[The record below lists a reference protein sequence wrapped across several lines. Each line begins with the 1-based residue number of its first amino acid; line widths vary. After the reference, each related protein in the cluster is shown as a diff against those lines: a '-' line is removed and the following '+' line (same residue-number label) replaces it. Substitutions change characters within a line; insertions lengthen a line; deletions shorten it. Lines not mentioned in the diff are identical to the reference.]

1 MHCKVIKHNLYH
13 NNVTASSNIN
23 ISILKVTQQGKQ
35 KRRKSLRSKRP
46 KQHQHKQRW
55 ELNEDRNEIKSGWK
69 FFKQQGRGE
78 EFQWSQSSICHQAR
92 LLLCNVCDFSC
103 VWRHH
108 DCLVRR
114 ESGDRTARRESPS
127 ASRFENQLKSCISLD
142 YHDHSMASTTNNQL
156 RRDPVPSATASRAV
170 VRQGSLNRARCL
182 LLLIPT
188 ESGA

>member
-1 MHCKVIKHNLYH
+1 MFQSRWTARRRGRGSWVSKGIGAQGTSLHALQGDQAQLVPQR
-13 NNVTASSNIN
+13 NVTASSNIN
-23 ISILKVTQQGKQ
+23 ISILKVTQQGQQ

-55 ELNEDRNEIKSGWK
+55 ELNEDRNETKSGWK

-127 ASRFENQLKSCISLD
+127 ASRFENQLKSYISLD
-142 YHDHSMASTTNNQL
+142 YHDHGIA
-156 RRDPVPSATASRAV
+156 
-170 VRQGSLNRARCL
+170 
-182 LLLIPT
+182 
-188 ESGA
+188 

>member
-1 MHCKVIKHNLYH
+1 MHCKVIKHS
-13 NNVTASSNIN
+13 NVTASSNIN

-78 EFQWSQSSICHQAR
+78 EFHWSQSSICHQAR
-92 LLLCNVCDFSC
+92 SLLCNVCDFSC

-108 DCLVRR
+108 DYLVRR

-127 ASRFENQLKSCISLD
+127 ASRFENHLITMIIVLPKIQ
-142 YHDHSMASTTNNQL
+142 TTNSGETQCPQPL
-156 RRDPVPSATASRAV
+156 QVGPWSDRA
-170 VRQGSLNRARCL
+170 A
-182 LLLIPT
+182 
-188 ESGA
+188 